1 MSQTP
6 RQESTEETIVRANE
20 TAPGKVVFS
29 EDDNS
34 DAWIAT
40 DLTVDVPR

>member
-6 RQESTEETIVRANE
+6 RQEADDDTVVRANE
-20 TAPGKVVFS
+20 TSPGRVVFS
-29 EDDNS
+29 EDENS

-40 DLTVDVPR
+40 DLSVDVRR